1 MSETASIILVVIIL
15 LGVQFL
21 ISKIRKPLV
30 YILRIGA
37 GLVALGMF
45 WFLSENPRIPVL
57 VIMTAV
63 IVSSMVKNLID
74 LRKSES
80 SVS

>member
-1 MSETASIILVVIIL
+1 MI
-15 LGVQFL
+15 
-21 ISKIRKPLV
+21 
-30 YILRIGA
+30 A
-37 GLVALGMF
+37 GFVALGIF

-57 VIMTAV
+57 VIMTAI